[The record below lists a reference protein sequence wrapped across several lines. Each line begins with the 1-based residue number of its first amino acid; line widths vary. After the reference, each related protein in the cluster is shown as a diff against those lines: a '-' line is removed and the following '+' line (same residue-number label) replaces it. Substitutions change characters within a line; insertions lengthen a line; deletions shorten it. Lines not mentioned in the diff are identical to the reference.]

1 MNYNQMQNL
10 QQRGPE
16 SLLPTVIDLNSIS
29 MDDGE
34 DEMIYQNGNGDS
46 DRFDFRINLNSASR
60 PDPNDSNN
68 HLF

>member
-1 MNYNQMQNL
+1 MNYNQNL
-10 QQRGPE
+10 QLRGPG
-16 SLLPTVIDLNSIS
+16 SLQPTVLDLNSIS

-60 PDPNDSNN
+60 PDTNDSNN
-68 HLF
+68 HPF